1 MPPGG
6 YHPPIEEYLETIY
19 SLSEEGVQVIQA
31 RLVERLA
38 ISAQS
43 ISEMIHRLAAMGFVE
58 LSGRGVTLTELGHLR
73 AASVVRK
80 HRLAERFLVDIVG
93 LPWHQAHIEA
103 GRWEHVISD
112 AVEKRFVELLGN
124 PTTCPHGSLIPGSGG
139 TAEFQTSLT
148 DATLGTLVH
157 LARVTEQLETDRE
170 SLVYLSE
177 HSVIPGNDVRLIGR
191 GPDGTLELE
200 VCGDESPLATIAI
213 GPELARQ
220 IFFTAVDGGNAPV
233 RTPR

>member
-1 MPPGG
+1 MPAGG

-31 RLVERLA
+31 RLVERLG

-58 LSGRGVTLTELGHLR
+58 VCGRGLTLTESGHLR
-73 AASVVRK
+73 AVSVVRK

-93 LPWHQAHIEA
+93 LPWHEAHIEA

-139 TAEFQTSLT
+139 TPELQTSLA
-148 DATLGTLVH
+148 DATLGALVH
-157 LARVTEQLETDRE
+157 VARVTEQLEMDRE
-170 SLVYLSE
+170 ALVYLSE
-177 HSVIPGNDVRLIGR
+177 HSLIPGNEVRIVDR

-200 VCGDESPLATIAI
+200 VSGSEPPLTTIAV

-220 IFFTAVDGGNAPV
+220 IFFTAVEAGRPAA

>member
-1 MPPGG
+1 
-6 YHPPIEEYLETIY
+6 
-19 SLSEEGVQVIQA
+19 
-31 RLVERLA
+31 
-38 ISAQS
+38 
-43 ISEMIHRLAAMGFVE
+43 MIHRLAAMGFVE
-58 LSGRGVTLTELGHLR
+58 LFGRGVTLTESGRLR
-73 AASVVRK
+73 AVSVVRK

-93 LPWHQAHIEA
+93 LPWHEAHIEA

-139 TAEFQTSLT
+139 TAELQTSLT
-148 DATLGTLVH
+148 DAKLGTLVH

-170 SLVYLSE
+170 ALVYLSE
-177 HSVIPGNDVRLIGR
+177 HSVIPGKDVRIIDR

-200 VCGDESPLATIAI
+200 VSGDEAQLTTSL

-220 IFFTAVDGGNAPV
+220 IFFTTVVAKQPAL
-233 RTPR
+233 RSPR